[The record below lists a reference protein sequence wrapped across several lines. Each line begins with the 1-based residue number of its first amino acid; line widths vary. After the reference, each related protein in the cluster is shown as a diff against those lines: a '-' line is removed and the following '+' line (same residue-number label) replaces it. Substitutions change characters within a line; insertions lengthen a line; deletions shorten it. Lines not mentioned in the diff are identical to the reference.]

1 METQITVKDVAKG
14 KADLVEVR
22 FYIVKEMLDIDAL
35 LRKRVL
41 AYLKWYH
48 EACKT

>member
-1 METQITVKDVAKG
+1 MAKQITVKDVAKDKG
-14 KADLVEVR
+14 DLTEVR
-22 FYIVKEMLDIDAL
+22 FCVIKPMLDLDAS

-48 EACKT
+48 A

>member
-1 METQITVKDVAKG
+1 MEKAITVKDVAKG
-14 KADLVEVR
+14 KGNITEVR
-22 FYIVKEMLDIDAL
+22 FCIIKPMLDLDAS

-48 EACKT
+48 T